1 MHKLTPNPRAHCS
14 AFGYGVGH
22 LSGRAPTMC
31 ERALDTPRAQPGF
44 PHPTIARKPFIDST
58 VFAPVSELIR
68 SRIGDQ
74 STCLSCQSLASVSM
88 VSQRALHYQPASTSS
103 GCARRLTLPSIES
116 TRTQNQVGSSYSYSS
131 ASIS

>member
-88 VSQRALHYQPASTSS
+88 VSQRALHYQPASTQQWM
-103 GCARRLTLPSIES
+103 RPPPD
-116 TRTQNQVGSSYSYSS
+116 
-131 ASIS
+131 ASIDRIDSNTKSGRKFLLVL